1 MNIDDEIIENKI
13 DDLYMVFVI
22 NNQKYALSSKYII
35 EIIEMLPI
43 TKVPFLP
50 NYIKGIINLRSII
63 IPVMDARMRF
73 DIEPMDY
80 NERTCIIIIENKMDK
95 IGLIVDAVNEVIHIS
110 PNQNMKIN
118 PQKDEINKNFI
129 NGISEIN
136 NEIQLILDCDSL
148 MKILEDKIYINKESS
163 L

>member
-1 MNIDDEIIENKI
+1 MNTNDEIIENKI

-22 NNQKYALSSKYII
+22 NNQKYALSSKHII

-50 NYIKGIINLRSII
+50 NYMKGIINLRSTI

-73 DIEPMDY
+73 DIEPIDY
-80 NERTCIIIIENKMDK
+80 NERTCIIIIENNMDK
-95 IGLIVDAVNEVIHIS
+95 IGLIVDAVNEVINIS
-110 PNQNMKIN
+110 PNQSMKMN
-118 PQKDEINKNFI
+118 SNKEESKQNFI
-129 NGISEIN
+129 KGVSEIN

-148 MKILEDKIYINKESS
+148 VEIVEDMNNGINE
-163 L
+163 

>member
-1 MNIDDEIIENKI
+1 MNTDDEIIENKI

-50 NYIKGIINLRSII
+50 KYMKGVINLRSTI
-63 IPVMDARMRF
+63 IPVMDGRMRF
-73 DIEPMDY
+73 DMDPIDY
-80 NERTCIIIIENKMDK
+80 NERTCIIIIENNTDK

-110 PNQNMKIN
+110 SSKNMKISSN
-118 PQKDEINKNFI
+118 KDEFKQNFI
-129 NGISEIN
+129 KGISEIN

-148 MKILEDKIYINKESS
+148 IEIVEDINHGTND
-163 L
+163 